1 MKGKKNVLMLFSS
14 NTNCYLHLRVEAHA
28 KATMIKE
35 KALKD
40 RDQYST
46 ELKELER
53 VIAHESTL
61 KTFMIVK
68 CSDAGRQDDEHEM
81 GLGQCKRQPVCCS
94 CYVCLY

>member
-1 MKGKKNVLMLFSS
+1 M
-14 NTNCYLHLRVEAHA
+14 
-28 KATMIKE
+28 TMIKE

-81 GLGQCKRQPVCCS
+81 GPGQCKRQPVCCS